1 MEETVA
7 GASAAPNAD
16 TGTGSPAPSETAPGP
31 ETSSSRFASLMS
43 EGGEDAGEDPAEEAN
58 TGVEGE
64 ETAEVAEAAAETEDG
79 KPADPEAPK
88 EEPEL
93 EEEDVPKDLKAVL
106 KKHPELRA
114 AHFYKRDMDELGLSV
129 EEAKAY
135 RSEIQS
141 IDDLRYVLDQGK
153 ALDAFEGLLRHP
165 DENAPGMF
173 LDAIKGVD
181 GSASSRLVKHVA
193 KNLRS
198 IDPDAYLELAGGV
211 VEQALARF
219 EALAGEDGFRRE
231 AVAEVRQMIEELE
244 KTPPTRS
251 TPKPAPLA
259 SPDAEELERRRAA
272 ERQSATEAKQRLVSA
287 ANKAADDA
295 VRTLLED
302 IRKRRDPDGLLVTDD
317 DVKQIVTKVHETVAR
332 GPALNRL
339 FVATLDDTTLPAD
352 ERVKKASALV
362 KARAQAVAD
371 LVWKEQTKGIAERVK
386 RASQA
391 KLQKAAKVVSIRE
404 ATGGR
409 AAGMPQRPLPRGARP
424 TSRELYRSLMRSS

>member
-1 MEETVA
+1 MEETVG
-7 GASAAPNAD
+7 GASAAPTAD
-16 TGTGSPAPSETAPGP
+16 TGTGSPAPSETAPAP
-31 ETSSSRFASLMS
+31 ETSSRFASLMS
-43 EGGEDAGEDPAEEAN
+43 EGDGDAGEDPAEEAS
-58 TGVEGE
+58 TDDGGE
-64 ETAEVAEAAAETEDG
+64 ETAEVAETAAETEDG
-79 KPADPEAPK
+79 KPAEPDPQK

-93 EEEDVPKDLKAVL
+93 EDEDVPKDLKAVL

-141 IDDLRYVLDQGK
+141 VEDLRYVLDQGK

-165 DENAPGMF
+165 DPKSPGMF
-173 LDAIKGVD
+173 LEAIKDVD
-181 GSASSRLVKHVA
+181 GAASSRLVKHVA

-198 IDPDAYLELAGGV
+198 IDQDAYLDLAGGV
-211 VEQALARF
+211 VEQMLARL
-219 EALAGEDGFRRE
+219 ESVAGDDGFRRE
-231 AVAEVRQMIEELE
+231 AVAEIRQMVDELE
-244 KTPPTRS
+244 KAASAGPAR
-251 TPKPAPLA
+251 KPAPLA

-272 ERQSATEAKQRLVSA
+272 ERQSVTEAKERLVSA

-295 VRTLLED
+295 VRALVED

-317 DVKQIVTKVHETVAR
+317 DVQKIVMKVHETVSR

-339 FVATLDDTTLPAD
+339 FVSTLDDTALPAD
-352 ERVKKASALV
+352 ERVRKASALV

-424 TSRELYRSLMRSS
+424 TSRELFRSLMRSS

>member
-7 GASAAPNAD
+7 GASAAPTAD

-31 ETSSSRFASLMS
+31 ETSSRFASLMS
-43 EGGEDAGEDPAEEAN
+43 EGGEDAGEDPAEEAS
-58 TGVEGE
+58 TDDGGE
-64 ETAEVAEAAAETEDG
+64 ETAEVAETAAETEDG
-79 KPADPEAPK
+79 KPAEPDPQK

-93 EEEDVPKDLKAVL
+93 EDEDVPKDLKAVL

-153 ALDAFEGLLRHP
+153 ALNAFEGLLRHP
-165 DENAPGMF
+165 DEKAPGIF

-181 GSASSRLVKHVA
+181 ETASSRLVKHVA

-198 IDPDAYLELAGGV
+198 IDQDAYLELAGGV
-211 VEQALARF
+211 VEHALARF
-219 EALAGEDGFRRE
+219 EALAGDDSFRRE
-231 AVAEVRQMIEELE
+231 AVAEVRAMVEELE
-244 KTPPTRS
+244 KSPPARTAPR
-251 TPKPAPLA
+251 PAPLP
-259 SPDAEELERRRAA
+259 SPDAEELARRREA
-272 ERQSATEAKQRLVSA
+272 ERTALGEAKQRLVSA
-287 ANKAADDA
+287 ANKAANDA
-295 VRTLLED
+295 VTALVSD

-317 DVKQIVTKVHETVAR
+317 DVQKIVMKVHETVSR

-339 FVATLDDTTLPAD
+339 FVSTLDDTALPAD
-352 ERVKKASALV
+352 ERVRKASALV

-424 TSRELYRSLMRSS
+424 TSRELFRSLMRSS